1 MFFFF
6 KKILK
11 IFLLLINLFFSF
23 FFIPFFLLKFFKEK
37 KTFYL
42 IHEGGFGHTITA
54 PELLNYYFKNDWI
67 LIFAFSRRRHNKL
80 IEKIYENKLFFF
92 NVELINVSNEKINKL
107 LFSYIYVILKYFF
120 KKKVY
125 LYVDKIKTLTINNVD
140 LNFKIKYTDVERRIY
155 YPVSNKINNQ
165 LSLPYYLR
173 SKFETVL
180 NKNQGPFK
188 SKILFILRY
197 KDFKQGKIWLRDS
210 QSLEF
215 YKDIILN
222 LASNNFQIIF
232 QGDLIKYPD
241 WVRNLGKSAIFLEK
255 SGLSKDEYG
264 IFAGMISDVAI
275 GPHSG
280 AMYYTVAQKKKI
292 LLLDHFFLGD
302 ALPNSIVSYPRIFF
316 DSFAHFKDL
325 MLEYGFY
332 NIKEYVAKYP
342 SYQRLSSNETS
353 TIILDF
359 INNLNNKNY
368 GVRPEEFGI
377 KKGILVDC
385 KAKFSPVW
393 LKMVGL

>member
-1 MFFFF
+1 
-6 KKILK
+6 
-11 IFLLLINLFFSF
+11 
-23 FFIPFFLLKFFKEK
+23 
-37 KTFYL
+37 
-42 IHEGGFGHTITA
+42 
-54 PELLNYYFKNDWI
+54 
-67 LIFAFSRRRHNKL
+67 
-80 IEKIYENKLFFF
+80 
-92 NVELINVSNEKINKL
+92 
-107 LFSYIYVILKYFF
+107 
-120 KKKVY
+120 
-125 LYVDKIKTLTINNVD
+125 
-140 LNFKIKYTDVERRIY
+140 
-155 YPVSNKINNQ
+155 
-165 LSLPYYLR
+165 
-173 SKFETVL
+173 
-180 NKNQGPFK
+180 
-188 SKILFILRY
+188 
-197 KDFKQGKIWLRDS
+197 
-210 QSLEF
+210 
-215 YKDIILN
+215 
-222 LASNNFQIIF
+222 
-232 QGDLIKYPD
+232 
-241 WVRNLGKSAIFLEK
+241 
-255 SGLSKDEYG
+255 
-264 IFAGMISDVAI
+264 MISDVAI

-377 KKGILVDC
+377 KKGILVVC

>member
-140 LNFKIKYTDVERRIY
+140 LNFKI
-155 YPVSNKINNQ
+155 NK
-165 LSLPYYLR
+165 
-173 SKFETVL
+173 
-180 NKNQGPFK
+180 
-188 SKILFILRY
+188 
-197 KDFKQGKIWLRDS
+197 
-210 QSLEF
+210 
-215 YKDIILN
+215 
-222 LASNNFQIIF
+222 
-232 QGDLIKYPD
+232 
-241 WVRNLGKSAIFLEK
+241 
-255 SGLSKDEYG
+255 
-264 IFAGMISDVAI
+264 
-275 GPHSG
+275 
-280 AMYYTVAQKKKI
+280 
-292 LLLDHFFLGD
+292 
-302 ALPNSIVSYPRIFF
+302 
-316 DSFAHFKDL
+316 
-325 MLEYGFY
+325 
-332 NIKEYVAKYP
+332 
-342 SYQRLSSNETS
+342 
-353 TIILDF
+353 
-359 INNLNNKNY
+359 
-368 GVRPEEFGI
+368 
-377 KKGILVDC
+377 
-385 KAKFSPVW
+385 
-393 LKMVGL
+393 